1 MRRSAFAHSK
11 ADKRREHKV
20 VLLVAD
26 VYERLWDMVKD
37 LGEALHGLG
46 AGSIEAGDVDGEVV
60 LEVGDR
66 DWERMGRVAFG
77 AGVSYTVEE
86 WD

>member
-1 MRRSAFAHSK
+1 
-11 ADKRREHKV
+11 
-20 VLLVAD
+20 
-26 VYERLWDMVKD
+26 MVKD

-66 DWERMGRVAFG
+66 D
-77 AGVSYTVEE
+77 
-86 WD
+86 